1 MAEPSG
7 IDPADPKGAEPGG
20 TPSAEQKAK
29 RLEQE
34 VADLKKQLEEAKG
47 QVTTL
52 TENLGKALTEDDVK
66 TAVEAAKQEAE
77 KAQQEAAA
85 AASQREKRLV
95 VENELI
101 KARCIDTAGAI
112 AHIDMDGVQIAPDGH
127 VSGLDVSKLAKD
139 CGHLGSSPRM
149 RGAQTDKTLFC
160 RHIGI
165 IPAYAGSTSCNERHR
180 YCGRDHP
187 RVCGEHDW
195 VMDNV
200 TNAQGSSPRMRGA
213 QAKFDMEIAKDGI
226 IPAYAGSTR
235 HHCRNRQEPRDHP
248 RVCGEHTWLAIPT
261 QSSPGSSP
269 RMRGARGAVLVDQR
283 GAGIIPAY
291 AGSTR
296 KLKATLNLPAGS
308 SPRMRGAPAAELRA
322 AGGAGIIPAYAGSTK
337 EWQPFAFLI
346 WDHPR
351 VCGEH
356 DLSNGGERGETGS
369 SPRMRGA
376 RDDPRRFLRADG
388 IIPAYA
394 GSTSI
399 PGFKR
404 AIQRDHPRVC
414 GEHNLI
420 SRRLP
425 LALGSSPRM
434 RGARGNGNYSRS

>member
-52 TENLGKALTEDDVK
+52 AENLGKALTEDDVK

-149 RGAQTDKTLFC
+149 RGAQ
-160 RHIGI
+160 
-165 IPAYAGSTSCNERHR
+165 
-180 YCGRDHP
+180 GRALELRND
-187 RVCGEHDW
+187 C
-195 VMDNV
+195 
-200 TNAQGSSPRMRGA
+200 
-213 QAKFDMEIAKDGI
+213 GI

-235 HHCRNRQEPRDHP
+235 CSSAPRPGAWDHP
-248 RVCGEHTWLAIPT
+248 RVCGEHATIYGFDPNE
-261 QSSPGSSP
+261 SGSSP
-269 RMRGARGAVLVDQR
+269 RMRGALLKLNASL
-283 GAGIIPAY
+283 AELGIIPAY
-291 AGSTR
+291 AGST
-296 KLKATLNLPAGS
+296 
-308 SPRMRGAPAAELRA
+308 AE
-322 AGGAGIIPAYAGSTK
+322 
-337 EWQPFAFLI
+337 
-346 WDHPR
+346 
-351 VCGEH
+351 
-356 DLSNGGERGETGS
+356 
-369 SPRMRGA
+369 
-376 RDDPRRFLRADG
+376 
-388 IIPAYA
+388 
-394 GSTSI
+394 
-399 PGFKR
+399 
-404 AIQRDHPRVC
+404 
-414 GEHNLI
+414 
-420 SRRLP
+420 
-425 LALGSSPRM
+425 
-434 RGARGNGNYSRS
+434 